1 MPVRLCNLCVKI
13 GALLQ
18 TRETFFRLFAEVL
31 MTAEATAR
39 TKIAYLGTLILNT
52 PMWVL
57 FNMLPYILY
66 KDLHA
71 SALQI
76 ALMTALKPSVSLLSL
91 YWSSAVDKRRDRL
104 RGNIIW
110 ARILSLLPFFFFP
123 FVENIWFFIA
133 AFGLYMMLA
142 RAVMPAWM
150 EILKLNDCQQ
160 SFITGSWIGRIGDI
174 AAPLLIGWVLDS
186 YTHAWHWLFPIL
198 ALLSLTAVAVQWRI
212 SLPEKALDITGEEAL
227 QSQETE
233 QQHQQPAINPLT
245 TPWKNIWQ
253 LLKER
258 PDFLSFQLGFMLAGT
273 GTMISHPIL
282 PQFFVDILQLSYTE
296 MAMALTLC
304 KAVGF
309 LATLP
314 LWGRYIKTADIF
326 LYAAWPPLCICCF
339 TLLLLMAPWHIAYLF
354 AAYLCYGFMQAG
366 GEISW
371 HLSGPIFSKDRD
383 SSLFSSI
390 NVLTVGLRGCV
401 VVPLGS
407 LLGYYLGPYFVI
419 VLGGCLCLAASLQF
433 LYGSNLHLK
442 EQKA

>member
-1 MPVRLCNLCVKI
+1 MV
-13 GALLQ
+13 GATVAPAQ
-18 TRETFFRLFAEVL
+18 SA
-31 MTAEATAR
+31 AK

-76 ALMTALKPSVSLLSL
+76 AVMTALKPSVSLLSL

-110 ARILSLLPFFFFP
+110 ARVLSLLPFFFFP
-123 FVENIWFFIA
+123 LTENIWFFIA
-133 AFGLYMMLA
+133 SFGLYMMLA

-150 EILKLNDCQQ
+150 EILKLNDCQH

-174 AAPLLIGWVLDS
+174 AAPLFIGWVLDS
-186 YTHAWHWLFPIL
+186 YTGAWHWLFPIL
-198 ALLSLTAVAVQWRI
+198 ALISLTSVAVQWGI
-212 SLPEKALDITGEEAL
+212 SLPEKSPTEEAPD
-227 QSQETE
+227 QC
-233 QQHQQPAINPLT
+233 QPAAVNPLT

-258 PDFLSFQLGFMLAGT
+258 PDFFNFQLGFMLAGT
-273 GTMISHPIL
+273 GTMISHPVL

-309 LATLP
+309 LATMP

-339 TLLLLMAPWHIAYLF
+339 TFLLLLAPSHIAYLF

-390 NVLTVGLRGCV
+390 NVLTVGLRGCL

-407 LLGYYLGPYFVI
+407 LLGFYLGPYFVI
-419 VLGGCLCLAASLQF
+419 VLGGFLCLAASLQF
-433 LYGSNLHLK
+433 TLSR
-442 EQKA
+442 QKGVREWQTIS